1 MEYDILRPGL
11 KTYIGDM
18 TSIISPTSHTT
29 FLFRMVTCVGFSE
42 GVEGMSLY
50 ISLKGFVEPLLGG
63 MDEDM
68 GKLPERLVSLE
79 VLLCLAKGEVA
90 NSKTLL
96 S

>member
-1 MEYDILRPGL
+1 MEYDIERPGL
-11 KTYIGDM
+11 KTYVGDM

-29 FLFRMVTCVGFSE
+29 FLFRMVTLGGTSE
-42 GVEGMSLY
+42 QSGGMSGY

-90 NSKTLL
+90 SSKTLL